1 MTWSQAEKIFL
12 DAPPFTAE
20 SWWTRYATSLRG
32 LTRAARDALH
42 VDSQYILEEGIL
54 GAGRPSVGT
63 WANERVR
70 TGLVMGSVQSGKT
83 ASMLG
88 VTALSLDQ
96 GVDVVVVLAGTRLS
110 LWRQTYERLIGQL
123 DVGEDGAAKESR
135 RLLCPAPGVALSDS
149 SNSLRDTYR
158 INSAQVRRK
167 FASGRPLIIVA
178 MKQTDHLYAL
188 GLSLRNSLFPA
199 TRRLARPLHMLVL
212 DDEAD
217 DGSVLDSAMEAEHS
231 PFWAGYKQIPRAIAD
246 LWDPRSE
253 KAPSN
258 LFTTYVGYTA
268 TPQANLLQEDHNPLA
283 PRDFVVSLRTPL
295 DSGYPIDLENRD
307 APRSVTFPE
316 PTGVENYYIGGE
328 VFYRRG
334 TQAGLCEELTDQA
347 EEDLAESLRAFL
359 VAGAIRLSWTEGTT
373 GPASLLSEHFASAEE
388 AKRASPAPH
397 SMLIHP
403 AADIEAHFK
412 SAEDILLWAGVE
424 DRETAR
430 RNLESGDARLPSTLI
445 SKMQKELPLWESWV
459 ERYRNSSSVLASEFN
474 LLDVRVIPDWPTIR
488 RILES
493 EVIPGT
499 RISVVNSDPSA
510 DDRPEYT
517 PTFDEL
523 TLTWRPAR
531 DLSTIFVSGNVMS
544 RGLTLEGMTTS
555 LFQRGTNVPFADTQ
569 MQMQRW
575 FGYRGKHLELCRLFA
590 SAAQINLFSSY
601 HDIDEAIRVA
611 VTAAMEERAPSPVV
625 LHGSRFLATGK
636 IANLSRTPLC
646 AGSKPFVTLINGGAK
661 PDPNARV
668 LAELFSSVQSSDVTV
683 DHRLRGRALDSTLS
697 LIQAAE
703 LLDSL
708 EYERYRP
715 GTNNRLG
722 LLWSQIQARVSAT
735 HSLPSG
741 TRLYRAVDPRD
752 GVEASPVRSDC
763 PYSIAA
769 YLRLWD
775 ACLDRPVRGLFVTG
789 TPADLWSMANLQ
801 EKRLRQPNFTVGIR
815 FGSGGKVKA
824 SPLASLP
831 FEVLATSKRVG
842 ERGDLETRWGANDPE
857 AGPLEYR
864 GDEFFDYYHRG
875 EQLPQ
880 LTGGSPWRPE
890 GSDGQ
895 ILFYVNQLPG
905 QLHPT
910 IGVGI
915 CIPAGGPEQF
925 AATRT
930 SALRSDWVER
940 PSND

>member
-1 MTWSQAEKIFL
+1 MTWSQTEKIFL
-12 DAPPFTAE
+12 DTPPFATE
-20 SWWTRYATSLRG
+20 SWWARYATSLTG
-32 LTRAARDALH
+32 LSRAARDALR

-54 GAGRPSVGT
+54 GAGRPSADT
-63 WANERVR
+63 WARERVR

-88 VTALSLDQ
+88 VAALSLDQ

-110 LWRQTYERLIGQL
+110 LWRQTYERLVGQL
-123 DVGEDGAAKESR
+123 DVGEDGAAKETR
-135 RLLCPAPGVALSDS
+135 RLLCPAPGVALSGS

-167 FASGRPLIIVA
+167 FANGRPLIIVA

-188 GLSLRNSLFPA
+188 GSSLRNSLFPA
-199 TRRLARPLHMLVL
+199 IRRLERPLHMLVL

-217 DGSVLDSAMEAEHS
+217 DGSVLDSAMEAERS

-246 LWDPRSE
+246 MWDPRSE
-253 KAPSN
+253 RAPIN

-268 TPQANLLQEDHNPLA
+268 TPQANFLQEDHNPLA

-295 DSGYPIDLENRD
+295 DSGHPVDPASSD
-307 APRSVTFPE
+307 APRSATYPE
-316 PTGVENYYIGGE
+316 PTGVDNYYIGGE

-334 TQAGLCEELTDQA
+334 AQAGLCEELTERA
-347 EEDLAESLRAFL
+347 EEDLAASLRAFL
-359 VAGAIRLSWTEGTT
+359 VAGAIRLSWAEDAM
-373 GPASLLSEHFASAEE
+373 GPASLLGAQFSSEVE
-388 AKRASPAPH
+388 AKGASPAPH
-397 SMLIHP
+397 SMLVHP

-430 RNLESGDARLPSTLI
+430 QNLESGNARLPATLI
-445 SKMQKELPLWESWV
+445 SKMQEELPLWESWI
-459 ERYRNSSSVLASEFN
+459 ERYRDSSSVLAGEFN
-474 LLDVRVIPDWPTIR
+474 MLNPREIPDWTTIR
-488 RILES
+488 SLLES

-510 DDRPEYT
+510 DDRPEYL
-517 PTFDEL
+517 PTFDEQSA
-523 TLTWRPAR
+523 TWRPAR

-555 LFQRGTNVPFADTQ
+555 LFQRGSNVPFADTQ

-590 SAAQINLFSSY
+590 TGAQIRLFASY

-611 VTAAMEERAPSPVV
+611 VTAAMEERAPSPVM

-646 AGSKPFVTLINGGAK
+646 AGSKPFVTLINGGME
-661 PDPNARV
+661 PDPNAKV
-668 LAELFSSVQSSDVTV
+668 LAELFSSDRSSDVTV
-683 DHRLRGRALDSTLS
+683 DHRLRGRALDNALS
-697 LIQAAE
+697 LTETAE
-703 LLDSL
+703 VLDSL

-715 GTNNRLG
+715 GADNHLG
-722 LLWSQIQARVSAT
+722 LLWSQVQARVSAT
-735 HSLPSG
+735 RSLPSG
-741 TRLYRAVDPRD
+741 ALLYRAADPRE
-752 GVEASPVRSDC
+752 GVGASPVRPDC

-801 EKRLRQPNFTVGIR
+801 EKRLRQPRFTVGIR
-815 FGSGGKVKA
+815 FGSGGKVKT

-831 FEVLATSKRVG
+831 FEILATAKRVG

-857 AGPLEYR
+857 AGPLGYR

-875 EQLPQ
+875 EHLPR

-930 SALRSDWVER
+930 AVLRADWAER
-940 PSND
+940 AVR